1 MPPKSQLW
9 IKLTEASFSHH
20 YVALVLLILTL
31 FRLLP
36 CIQLIPRSLS
46 GTAPIFLFCLYKLF
60 LTFELSCAGR
70 DAMFTLSDGLVLGT
84 ISR

>member
-36 CIQLIPRSLS
+36 CIQLIPRSLP
-46 GTAPIFLFCLYKLF
+46 GAPPIFLFF
-60 LTFELSCAGR
+60 VFINFS
-70 DAMFTLSDGLVLGT
+70 
-84 ISR
+84 